1 MAAKRGKKL
10 LSQDKEKTNLIWFIL
25 KIKLKRYEEIL
36 KASSPL
42 VQFEKHFKIKIS
54 ELVAFV

>member
-1 MAAKRGKKL
+1 MVYFE
-10 LSQDKEKTNLIWFIL
+10 D
-25 KIKLKRYEEIL
+25 KIKKIL

-54 ELVAFV
+54 EISLFF